1 MKKILLLLILTTLYS
16 CGPKRLGCGPGR
28 RCDVDTQKEKIKA
41 IPKKNPEV
49 KTSGLV

>member
-1 MKKILLLLILTTLYS
+1 MKKITLFLICIFLYS

-28 RCDVDTQKEKIKA
+28 RCEINIKKENFQL
-41 IPKKNPEV
+41 IPQKNPEV

>member
-1 MKKILLLLILTTLYS
+1 MKKILLILIVATLYS

-28 RCDVDTQKEKIKA
+28 RCDVDTQKEKLKEL
-41 IPKKNPEV
+41 PQKNPEV

>member
-1 MKKILLLLILTTLYS
+1 MKKILLFLILASLYS

-28 RCDVDTQKEKIKA
+28 RCNIDTNKEKIKEL
-41 IPKKNPEV
+41 PQKNPEE